1 MEVTELS
8 KKVSEKITD
17 LYKYIHTVESCD
29 AMINKIHDMKIVF
42 QKENEDGG
50 IDVVDVSTVLSENQM
65 QNAKGIVIAMLN
77 GNKEDANEVLK
88 QFLAFE
94 AKEKTVKFGDGQ
106 DDEEEEEPVEKE
118 EPVEEKKK
126 EVVLDAK
133 KVKKLLDK
141 GMTQKE
147 IANEFGVSQGKV
159 QRFIAQNGL
168 KRKKQNTP
176 S

>member
-106 DDEEEEEPVEKE
+106 DDEEEEEL
-118 EPVEEKKK
+118 VEEEKK

>member
-29 AMINKIHDMKIVF
+29 AMIQKIHDMKIVF

-106 DDEEEEEPVEKE
+106 DDEEEEEL
-118 EPVEEKKK
+118 VEEEKK

>member
-106 DDEEEEEPVEKE
+106 DDDEEEEEL
-118 EPVEEKKK
+118 VEEEKK

>member
-106 DDEEEEEPVEKE
+106 DDDEEEEEL
-118 EPVEEKKK
+118 VEEEKK

-176 S
+176 N

>member
-94 AKEKTVKFGDGQ
+94 AKEKTVKSGDGQ
-106 DDEEEEEPVEKE
+106 DDDEEEEEL
-118 EPVEEKKK
+118 VEEEKK